1 MNSGDGSSI
10 GTEALILGLGVAEA
24 DPFISFVIR
33 SGLQDLGILN
43 ASAHVVTL
51 AVAS

>member
-10 GTEALILGLGVAEA
+10 ATEALILGLRVADA

-43 ASAHVVTL
+43 ANAHVVTF
-51 AVAS
+51 AVPS